1 MCCNYWSP
9 RPQESM
15 LSSKKSHHNEKPQE
29 PPLTATRE
37 KVHVATKTQ
46 HNQKLMNKY
55 INKKWV
61 VFCFTMGRTE
71 TSHRCHPD
79 GHMPAGQGGDGDPCS
94 VSVCVCVCVWVCPR
108 RLTMHWSCCF
118 LPLPSPQLPA
128 FLCVSLLLFGVW
140 VVLLRASFSRGS
152 WEKDQNEWVW
162 DISSVCNNSQFNK
175 CWWG

>member
-1 MCCNYWSP
+1 
-9 RPQESM
+9 M

-79 GHMPAGQGGDGDPCS
+79 GHMPAGQGGDGHPCS
-94 VSVCVCVCVWVCPR
+94 LSVCVCVCVCVCVSQEADHA
-108 RLTMHWSCCF
+108 LVLL
-118 LPLPSPQLPA
+118 LPASPFPPTPCIPLCLPSTLWCLGGPA
-128 FLCVSLLLFGVW
+128 PGFLFKGK
-140 VVLLRASFSRGS
+140 LREGS
-152 WEKDQNEWVW
+152 E
-162 DISSVCNNSQFNK
+162 
-175 CWWG
+175 